1 MTQRPLEKGM
11 TMKARTILILAA
23 IALGGLA
30 GCSADSQ
37 GASRSLGDI
46 PMDKAFEV
54 SKHVI
59 WQYYSV
65 ETEDR
70 EKGKII
76 CRPEFME
83 DRGDRF
89 LGPTPARDVATLR
102 LTRRGQQ
109 VIANVQVRHE
119 RQMLTSQRQSGNGH
133 TYSGVPNDVPSDDAP
148 TSKNTSWN
156 LVQYDHIRENAIL
169 DDIIGAIEKMSATQP
184 ATAPATMPSA
194 APSSTKP
201 AGH

>member
-1 MTQRPLEKGM
+1 M

-30 GCSADSQ
+30 GCSTELP
-37 GASRSLGDI
+37 GAARSLGVV
-46 PMDKAFEV
+46 PMDKAFQAARR
-54 SKHVI
+54 VI

-70 EKGKII
+70 EKGQIV

-89 LGPTPARDVATLR
+89 LGPTPARDMTTLR
-102 LTRRGQQ
+102 LTRRGQE
-109 VIANVQVRHE
+109 VIAYVQVRHE
-119 RQMLTSQRQSGNGH
+119 RQMITSQREGNGH
-133 TYSGVPNDVPSDDAP
+133 TYSGVPNDVPSEEDA

-156 LVQYDHIRENAIL
+156 LVQYDHVRENAIL
-169 DDIIGAIEKMSATQP
+169 DDILNALENKSTTQP
-184 ATAPATMPSA
+184 ATAPATQR
-194 APSSTKP
+194 
-201 AGH
+201 H

>member
-1 MTQRPLEKGM
+1 
-11 TMKARTILILAA
+11 MKVQTAFILAA

-30 GCSADSQ
+30 GCSVDSQ
-37 GASRSLGDI
+37 GAWRSLGDL
-46 PMDKAFEV
+46 PMDKAFDV

-70 EKGKII
+70 EKGQIL
-76 CRPEFME
+76 CRPEFMQ

-102 LTRRGQQ
+102 LTRRGQE

-119 RQMLTSQRQSGNGH
+119 RQMLTSQRQTGNGH
-133 TYSGVPNDVPSDDAP
+133 TYSGVPNDLPSDDAP
-148 TSKNTSWN
+148 TSKNISWN
-156 LVQYDHIRENAIL
+156 LVQYDHVRENAIL
-169 DDIIGAIEKMSATQP
+169 DDIIGALENKSTTRP
-184 ATAPATMPSA
+184 ATEPAAMPSTS
-194 APSSTKP
+194 PSSTKP

>member
-1 MTQRPLEKGM
+1 MM
-11 TMKARTILILAA
+11 MKVHIILILAA

-30 GCSADSQ
+30 GCSTDAQ
-37 GASRSLGDI
+37 GAWRSLGDV

-54 SKHVI
+54 SKHVM

-70 EKGKII
+70 EKSQIL
-76 CRPEFME
+76 CRPEYMQ

-102 LTRRGQQ
+102 LTRRGQE
-109 VIANVQVRHE
+109 VLANVQVRHE
-119 RQMLTSQRQSGNGH
+119 RQMITSQRMSGNGH
-133 TYSGVPNDVPSDDAP
+133 TYSGVPNDVPSDDVP
-148 TSKNTSWN
+148 TGKNVSWN
-156 LVQYDHIRENAIL
+156 LVQYDHVRENAVL
-169 DDIIGAIEKMSATQP
+169 DDIVSTLENRSTTRP
-184 ATAPATMPSA
+184 ATAPATTPST